1 MPTVSSL
8 PASLMRTA
16 LLPALILAA
25 TQAGAADSASTERLD
40 NAILSSHGA
49 LVETT
54 ADEATAST
62 QDSSQGD
69 AASAQASRASVGSGS
84 GNDGA
89 DASLVDHPLPINR
102 GGQPADARAELEN
115 QRRQAQAALN
125 RRDPARALAM
135 ANAALQEAPG
145 DARLRFLKGLAL
157 FQLKRMADAE
167 HEFNGLI
174 EEFPELPEPYNNL
187 AVVRAAQ
194 GNLEGARDALEAAI
208 RSVPD
213 YAVAY
218 QNLGDLYLQL
228 AAQRWRHAQKLA
240 PSPVRATRLKA
251 LETLLEPSTDRSSG
265 EASRSVTR
273 PAESAVRRAPADE
286 STTPRESSPTE

>member
-25 TQAGAADSASTERLD
+25 TQAGAADSASTQRLD
-40 NAILSSHGA
+40 SAIMSSHG
-49 LVETT
+49 LVEST

-69 AASAQASRASVGSGS
+69 AASAQASRASTSS
-84 GNDGA
+84 TGNDSA
-89 DASLVDHPLPINR
+89 DASLADPLPINR

-273 PAESAVRRAPADE
+273 PAESAVRRAPAGE
-286 STTPRESSPTE
+286 STTPRRSSPTE

>member
-8 PASLMRTA
+8 PASLMRMA
-16 LLPALILAA
+16 LLPALILAV
-25 TQAGAADSASTERLD
+25 TQAGAADSASTQRLD
-40 NAILSSHGA
+40 SAIMSSHGA
-49 LVETT
+49 LVETST
-54 ADEATAST
+54 DEATAST

-69 AASAQASRASVGSGS
+69 AASAQASRASTGST

-89 DASLVDHPLPINR
+89 DASLADPLPVNR

-265 EASRSVTR
+265 DASRSVTR
-273 PAESAVRRAPADE
+273 PAESAARRAPAGE
-286 STTPRESSPTE
+286 STTPRRSSPTE

>member
-8 PASLMRTA
+8 PASLMRMA
-16 LLPALILAA
+16 LLPALILAT

-40 NAILSSHGA
+40 SAIMSSHGA

-54 ADEATAST
+54 ADEATVGT

-69 AASAQASRASVGSGS
+69 AASAQASRASSTGH
-84 GNDGA
+84 DGA
-89 DASLVDHPLPINR
+89 DASLADPLPINR

-273 PAESAVRRAPADE
+273 PAESAVRRAPAGE
-286 STTPRESSPTE
+286 STTPRRSSPTE

>member
-8 PASLMRTA
+8 PASLMRMA

-25 TQAGAADSASTERLD
+25 TQAGAADSASTQRLD
-40 NAILSSHGA
+40 SAIMSSHGA
-49 LVETT
+49 LVETST
-54 ADEATAST
+54 DEATAST

-69 AASAQASRASVGSGS
+69 AASAQASRASTSSTGDS
-84 GNDGA
+84 A
-89 DASLVDHPLPINR
+89 DASLADPLPINR

-228 AAQRWRHAQKLA
+228 AAQRWRHAQNLA

-273 PAESAVRRAPADE
+273 PAESAVKRAPAGE
-286 STTPRESSPTE
+286 STTPRRSSPTE

>member
-8 PASLMRTA
+8 PASLMRMA
-16 LLPALILAA
+16 LLPALILAV
-25 TQAGAADSASTERLD
+25 TQAGAADSASTQRLD
-40 NAILSSHGA
+40 SAIMSSHGA
-49 LVETT
+49 LVETST
-54 ADEATAST
+54 DEATAST

-69 AASAQASRASVGSGS
+69 AASAQASRASTGST

-89 DASLVDHPLPINR
+89 DASLADPLPVNR

-273 PAESAVRRAPADE
+273 PAESAARRAPAGE
-286 STTPRESSPTE
+286 STTPRRSSSTE

>member
-8 PASLMRTA
+8 PASLMRMA
-16 LLPALILAA
+16 LLPALILAV
-25 TQAGAADSASTERLD
+25 TQAGAADSASTQRLD
-40 NAILSSHGA
+40 SAILSSHG
-49 LVETT
+49 LVETST
-54 ADEATAST
+54 DEATAST

-69 AASAQASRASVGSGS
+69 AASAQASRASTGST

-89 DASLVDHPLPINR
+89 DASLADPLPVNR

-265 EASRSVTR
+265 EAFRSVTR
-273 PAESAVRRAPADE
+273 PAESAVRHAPAVE
-286 STTPRESSPTE
+286 STTPRRSSPTE

>member
-8 PASLMRTA
+8 PASLMRMA
-16 LLPALILAA
+16 LLPALILAV
-25 TQAGAADSASTERLD
+25 TQASAADSASTERLD
-40 NAILSSHGA
+40 NAILSSHG
-49 LVETT
+49 LVEST

-69 AASAQASRASVGSGS
+69 AASAQASRASTGST

-89 DASLVDHPLPINR
+89 DASLADPLPVNR

-273 PAESAVRRAPADE
+273 PAESAVKRAPAGE
-286 STTPRESSPTE
+286 STTTRRSSPTE

>member
-8 PASLMRTA
+8 PASLMRMA

-25 TQAGAADSASTERLD
+25 TQAGAADSASTQRLD
-40 NAILSSHGA
+40 SAIMSSHGA
-49 LVETT
+49 LVETST
-54 ADEATAST
+54 DEATAST

-69 AASAQASRASVGSGS
+69 AASAQASRASTSSTGDS
-84 GNDGA
+84 A
-89 DASLVDHPLPINR
+89 DASLADPLPINR

-273 PAESAVRRAPADE
+273 PAESAVKRAPAGE
-286 STTPRESSPTE
+286 STTTRRSSPTE

>member
-54 ADEATAST
+54 
-62 QDSSQGD
+62 
-69 AASAQASRASVGSGS
+69 VGSGS

-89 DASLVDHPLPINR
+89 DASLVDPLPINR

-228 AAQRWRHAQKLA
+228 AAQRWRPA
-240 PSPVRATRLKA
+240 PC
-251 LETLLEPSTDRSSG
+251 
-265 EASRSVTR
+265 
-273 PAESAVRRAPADE
+273 AP
-286 STTPRESSPTE
+286 PG

>member
-8 PASLMRTA
+8 PASLMRMA

-40 NAILSSHGA
+40 SAIMSSHGA
-49 LVETT
+49 LVETST
-54 ADEATAST
+54 DEATAST

-69 AASAQASRASVGSGS
+69 AASAQASRASTGST

-89 DASLVDHPLPINR
+89 DASLADPLPVNR

-273 PAESAVRRAPADE
+273 PAESAARRAPAGE
-286 STTPRESSPTE
+286 STTPRRSSPTE

>member
-8 PASLMRTA
+8 PASLMRMA

-40 NAILSSHGA
+40 NAILSSHG
-49 LVETT
+49 LVEST

-69 AASAQASRASVGSGS
+69 AASAQASRASTGST

-89 DASLVDHPLPINR
+89 DASLADPLPINR

-273 PAESAVRRAPADE
+273 PAESAVKRAPAGE
-286 STTPRESSPTE
+286 SATPRRSSPTE

>member
-8 PASLMRTA
+8 PASLMRMA

-25 TQAGAADSASTERLD
+25 TQAGAADSASTQRLD
-40 NAILSSHGA
+40 SAIMSSHG
-49 LVETT
+49 LVEST

-89 DASLVDHPLPINR
+89 DASLVDPLPINR

-273 PAESAVRRAPADE
+273 PAESAVKRAPASE
-286 STTPRESSPTE
+286 SATPRRSSSTE

>member
-8 PASLMRTA
+8 PASLMRMA
-16 LLPALILAA
+16 LLPALILAV
-25 TQAGAADSASTERLD
+25 TQAGAADSAPTQRLD
-40 NAILSSHGA
+40 SAIMSSHGA

-69 AASAQASRASVGSGS
+69 AASAQASRASTGST

-89 DASLVDHPLPINR
+89 DASLADPLPVNR

-273 PAESAVRRAPADE
+273 PAESAVRHAPAGE
-286 STTPRESSPTE
+286 STTPRRSSPTE

>member
-1 MPTVSSL
+1 
-8 PASLMRTA
+8 
-16 LLPALILAA
+16 
-25 TQAGAADSASTERLD
+25 
-40 NAILSSHGA
+40 
-49 LVETT
+49 
-54 ADEATAST
+54 
-62 QDSSQGD
+62 
-69 AASAQASRASVGSGS
+69 
-84 GNDGA
+84 
-89 DASLVDHPLPINR
+89 
-102 GGQPADARAELEN
+102 
-115 QRRQAQAALN
+115 
-125 RRDPARALAM
+125 M
-135 ANAALQEAPG
+135 ANAALREAPG

-167 HEFNGLI
+167 HEFSGLI
-174 EEFPELPEPYNNL
+174 EEYPELPEPYNNL

-273 PAESAVRRAPADE
+273 PAESAVRHAPAVE
-286 STTPRESSPTE
+286 STTPRRSSPTE

>member
-1 MPTVSSL
+1 
-8 PASLMRTA
+8 
-16 LLPALILAA
+16 
-25 TQAGAADSASTERLD
+25 
-40 NAILSSHGA
+40 
-49 LVETT
+49 
-54 ADEATAST
+54 
-62 QDSSQGD
+62 
-69 AASAQASRASVGSGS
+69 
-84 GNDGA
+84 
-89 DASLVDHPLPINR
+89 
-102 GGQPADARAELEN
+102 
-115 QRRQAQAALN
+115 
-125 RRDPARALAM
+125 M

-273 PAESAVRRAPADE
+273 PAESAVKRAPAGE
-286 STTPRESSPTE
+286 STTTRRSSPTE

>member
-8 PASLMRTA
+8 PASLMRMA

-25 TQAGAADSASTERLD
+25 TQAGAADSASTQRLD
-40 NAILSSHGA
+40 SAIMSSHGA
-49 LVETT
+49 LVETST
-54 ADEATAST
+54 DEATAST

-69 AASAQASRASVGSGS
+69 AASAQASRASTSS
-84 GNDGA
+84 TGNDSA
-89 DASLVDHPLPINR
+89 DASLADPLPINR
-102 GGQPADARAELEN
+102 PGQPADARAELEN

-273 PAESAVRRAPADE
+273 PAESAARRAPAGE
-286 STTPRESSPTE
+286 STTPRRSSSTE

>member
-8 PASLMRTA
+8 PASLMRMA

-25 TQAGAADSASTERLD
+25 TQAGAADSASTQRLD
-40 NAILSSHGA
+40 SAIMSSHGA
-49 LVETT
+49 LVETST
-54 ADEATAST
+54 DEATAST

-69 AASAQASRASVGSGS
+69 AASAQASRASTSS
-84 GNDGA
+84 TGNDSA
-89 DASLVDHPLPINR
+89 DASLADPLPINR

-273 PAESAVRRAPADE
+273 PAESAVKRAPAGE
-286 STTPRESSPTE
+286 STTTRRSSPTE

>member
-8 PASLMRTA
+8 PASLMRMA

-25 TQAGAADSASTERLD
+25 TQAGAADSASTQRLD
-40 NAILSSHGA
+40 SAIMSSHGA

-69 AASAQASRASVGSGS
+69 AASAQASRASTGST

-89 DASLVDHPLPINR
+89 DASLADPLPVNR

-125 RRDPARALAM
+125 RRDPTRALAM

-228 AAQRWRHAQKLA
+228 AAQRWRNAQKLA

-265 EASRSVTR
+265 DASRSVTR
-273 PAESAVRRAPADE
+273 PAESAVKRAPAGE
-286 STTPRESSPTE
+286 SATPRGSSPTE

>member
-1 MPTVSSL
+1 
-8 PASLMRTA
+8 
-16 LLPALILAA
+16 
-25 TQAGAADSASTERLD
+25 
-40 NAILSSHGA
+40 
-49 LVETT
+49 
-54 ADEATAST
+54 
-62 QDSSQGD
+62 
-69 AASAQASRASVGSGS
+69 
-84 GNDGA
+84 
-89 DASLVDHPLPINR
+89 
-102 GGQPADARAELEN
+102 
-115 QRRQAQAALN
+115 
-125 RRDPARALAM
+125 M

-273 PAESAVRRAPADE
+273 PAESAARRAPAGE
-286 STTPRESSPTE
+286 PTTTRRSSSTE

>member
-8 PASLMRTA
+8 PASLMRMA

-25 TQAGAADSASTERLD
+25 TQAGAADSASTQRLD
-40 NAILSSHGA
+40 SAIMSSHG
-49 LVETT
+49 LVEST

-89 DASLVDHPLPINR
+89 DASLVDPLPINR

-273 PAESAVRRAPADE
+273 PAESAVKRAPAGE
-286 STTPRESSPTE
+286 SATPRRSSPTE

>member
-8 PASLMRTA
+8 PASLMRMA

-25 TQAGAADSASTERLD
+25 TQAGAADSASTQRLD
-40 NAILSSHGA
+40 SAIMSSHG
-49 LVETT
+49 LVEST

-89 DASLVDHPLPINR
+89 DASLADPLPINR

-157 FQLKRMADAE
+157 FQLKRMTDAE

-174 EEFPELPEPYNNL
+174 EEYPELPEPYNNL

-240 PSPVRATRLKA
+240 PSPVRTTRLKA

-273 PAESAVRRAPADE
+273 PAESAARRAPASE
-286 STTPRESSPTE
+286 STTPRRSSPTE

>member
-8 PASLMRTA
+8 PASLMRMA
-16 LLPALILAA
+16 LLPALILAV
-25 TQAGAADSASTERLD
+25 TQAGAADSASTQRLD
-40 NAILSSHGA
+40 SAIMSSHGA
-49 LVETT
+49 LVETST
-54 ADEATAST
+54 DEATAST

-69 AASAQASRASVGSGS
+69 AASAQASRASTGST

-89 DASLVDHPLPINR
+89 DASLADPLPVNR

-213 YAVAY
+213 YVVAY

-273 PAESAVRRAPADE
+273 PAESAARRAPASE
-286 STTPRESSPTE
+286 STTPRRSSPTE

>member
-8 PASLMRTA
+8 PASLMRMA

-25 TQAGAADSASTERLD
+25 TQAGAADSASTQRLD
-40 NAILSSHGA
+40 SAIMSSHGT
-49 LVETT
+49 LVETST
-54 ADEATAST
+54 DEATAST

-69 AASAQASRASVGSGS
+69 AASAQASRASTSS
-84 GNDGA
+84 TGNDSA
-89 DASLVDHPLPINR
+89 DASLADPLPINR

-273 PAESAVRRAPADE
+273 PAESAVRRAPAGE
-286 STTPRESSPTE
+286 STTPRRSSPTE

>member
-1 MPTVSSL
+1 MPTVSSP
-8 PASLMRTA
+8 PASLMRMA
-16 LLPALILAA
+16 LLPALILAV
-25 TQAGAADSASTERLD
+25 TQASAADSASTERLD
-40 NAILSSHGA
+40 NAILSSHG
-49 LVETT
+49 LVEST

-62 QDSSQGD
+62 QDSSQGN
-69 AASAQASRASVGSGS
+69 AASAQASRASAGGHA
-84 GNDGA
+84 GDEGTG
-89 DASLVDHPLPINR
+89 ASLADPLPINR

-273 PAESAVRRAPADE
+273 PAESAVKRAPAGE
-286 STTPRESSPTE
+286 STTTRRSSPTE

>member
-8 PASLMRTA
+8 PASLMRMA

-40 NAILSSHGA
+40 SAIMSSHG
-49 LVETT
+49 LVEST

-69 AASAQASRASVGSGS
+69 AASAQASRASTGST

-89 DASLVDHPLPINR
+89 DASLADPLPVNR

-174 EEFPELPEPYNNL
+174 EEFPELPESYNNL

-273 PAESAVRRAPADE
+273 PAESAVKRAPAGE
-286 STTPRESSPTE
+286 STTPRRLSPTE

>member
-8 PASLMRTA
+8 PASLMRMA
-16 LLPALILAA
+16 LLPALILAV
-25 TQAGAADSASTERLD
+25 TQAGAADSASTQRLD
-40 NAILSSHGA
+40 SAIMSSHGA
-49 LVETT
+49 LVETST
-54 ADEATAST
+54 DEATAST

-69 AASAQASRASVGSGS
+69 AASAQASRASTGSK

-89 DASLVDHPLPINR
+89 DASLADPLPVNR

-273 PAESAVRRAPADE
+273 PAESAVKRAPAGE
-286 STTPRESSPTE
+286 STTTRRSSPTE

>member
-1 MPTVSSL
+1 
-8 PASLMRTA
+8 
-16 LLPALILAA
+16 
-25 TQAGAADSASTERLD
+25 
-40 NAILSSHGA
+40 
-49 LVETT
+49 
-54 ADEATAST
+54 
-62 QDSSQGD
+62 
-69 AASAQASRASVGSGS
+69 
-84 GNDGA
+84 
-89 DASLVDHPLPINR
+89 
-102 GGQPADARAELEN
+102 
-115 QRRQAQAALN
+115 
-125 RRDPARALAM
+125 M

-273 PAESAVRRAPADE
+273 PAESAVKRAPAVE
-286 STTPRESSPTE
+286 STTPRRSSPTE

>member
-8 PASLMRTA
+8 PASLMRMA
-16 LLPALILAA
+16 LLPALILAV
-25 TQAGAADSASTERLD
+25 TQAGAADSASTQRLD
-40 NAILSSHGA
+40 SAIMSSHG
-49 LVETT
+49 LVEST

-89 DASLVDHPLPINR
+89 DASLVDPLPINR

-273 PAESAVRRAPADE
+273 PAESAVKRAPAGE
-286 STTPRESSPTE
+286 STTPRRSSPTE

>member
-16 LLPALILAA
+16 LLPALILAV

-40 NAILSSHGA
+40 SAIMSSHG
-49 LVETT
+49 LVEST

-69 AASAQASRASVGSGS
+69 AASAQASRASTGST

-89 DASLVDHPLPINR
+89 DASLADPLPVNR

-273 PAESAVRRAPADE
+273 PAESAVKRAPAGE
-286 STTPRESSPTE
+286 STTTRRSSPTE

>member
-16 LLPALILAA
+16 LLPALILAV

-40 NAILSSHGA
+40 SAIMSSHG
-49 LVETT
+49 LVEST

-69 AASAQASRASVGSGS
+69 AASAQASRASTGST

-89 DASLVDHPLPINR
+89 DASLADPLPVNR

-273 PAESAVRRAPADE
+273 PAESAARRAPAGE
-286 STTPRESSPTE
+286 STTPRRSSPTE

>member
-8 PASLMRTA
+8 PASLMRMA

-25 TQAGAADSASTERLD
+25 TQAGAADSASTQRLD
-40 NAILSSHGA
+40 SAIMSSHG
-49 LVETT
+49 LVEST

-89 DASLVDHPLPINR
+89 DASLVDPLPINR

-174 EEFPELPEPYNNL
+174 EEYPELPEPYNNL
-187 AVVRAAQ
+187 AVIRAAQ

-273 PAESAVRRAPADE
+273 PAESAVKRAPAGE
-286 STTPRESSPTE
+286 STTPRRSSSTE

>member
-8 PASLMRTA
+8 PASLMRMA

-25 TQAGAADSASTERLD
+25 TQAGAADSASTQRLD
-40 NAILSSHGA
+40 SAIMSSHGA

-54 ADEATAST
+54 ADDATAST
-62 QDSSQGD
+62 QDSSQDD
-69 AASAQASRASVGSGS
+69 AASAQAWRASTGST

-89 DASLVDHPLPINR
+89 DASLADPLPVNR

-265 EASRSVTR
+265 DASRSVTR
-273 PAESAVRRAPADE
+273 PAESAVRRAPGGE
-286 STTPRESSPTE
+286 SATPRRSSPTE

>member
-8 PASLMRTA
+8 PASLMRMA
-16 LLPALILAA
+16 LLPALILAT

-40 NAILSSHGA
+40 SAIMSSHGA

-54 ADEATAST
+54 ADEATAGT

-69 AASAQASRASVGSGS
+69 AASAQASRASTSS
-84 GNDGA
+84 TGNDSA
-89 DASLVDHPLPINR
+89 DASLADPLPINR

-273 PAESAVRRAPADE
+273 PAESAVRRAPAGE
-286 STTPRESSPTE
+286 STTPRRSSSPE

>member
-8 PASLMRTA
+8 PASLMRMA

-25 TQAGAADSASTERLD
+25 TQAGAADSASTQRLD
-40 NAILSSHGA
+40 SAIMSSHGT
-49 LVETT
+49 LVETST
-54 ADEATAST
+54 DEATGST
-62 QDSSQGD
+62 QNSSQGD
-69 AASAQASRASVGSGS
+69 AASAQASRASSTGH
-84 GNDGA
+84 DGA
-89 DASLVDHPLPINR
+89 DAGLADPLPINR

-145 DARLRFLKGLAL
+145 DPRLRFLKGLAL

-228 AAQRWRHAQKLA
+228 AAQRWRHAQNLA

-273 PAESAVRRAPADE
+273 PAESAARRAPAGE
-286 STTPRESSPTE
+286 STTPRRSSPTE